1 MFVLRKNLSEKL
13 DIYKSFAKILINESN
28 INSIKSFVKSNHF
41 PFKKIYVNINQIK
54 ISKNKIS
61 TMNDGVQ
68 GRFICDGDW
77 DLSLVSLRNHPAI
90 NAAYLVSKY
99 NLNWNEV
106 GEEDRIYN
114 LVKKYGSF
122 DKCRSRQE
130 VIQRLASLTNLI
142 NDIKYKKSKFLL
154 KDNILPFTLNAPQ
167 IGIGRKGQIV
177 KIGSGQHRLG
187 IALGLSIDKVA
198 FSLRA
203 IHPLF
208 LKNYEKNEF

>member
-1 MFVLRKNLSEKL
+1 MNFLYQG
-13 DIYKSFAKILINESN
+13 DIPNNIKFA
-28 INSIKSFVKSNHF
+28 NSIAVDTEAMGLKNSRDRLCLV
-41 PFKKIYVNINQIK
+41 QI
-54 ISKNKIS
+54 SSGDKNSHLIQVGAEFGYS
-61 TMNDGVQ
+61 A
-68 GRFICDGDW
+68 
-77 DLSLVSLRNHPAI
+77 P
-90 NAAYLVSKY
+90 
-99 NLNWNEV
+99 NL
-106 GEEDRIYN
+106 
-114 LVKKYGSF
+114 
-122 DKCRSRQE
+122 
-130 VIQRLASLTNLI
+130 
-142 NDIKYKKSKFLL
+142 KFLL